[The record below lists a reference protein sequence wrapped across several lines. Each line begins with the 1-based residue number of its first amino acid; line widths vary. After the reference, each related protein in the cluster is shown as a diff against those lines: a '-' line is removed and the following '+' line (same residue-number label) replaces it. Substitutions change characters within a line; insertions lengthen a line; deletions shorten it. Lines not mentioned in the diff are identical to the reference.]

1 MNELVRRIGLYVGT
15 AAVGVAVG
23 YFLSPTK
30 TITQTKVVE
39 KEKLVREE
47 NRRETT
53 KFDATTGKVTE
64 KIVETGT
71 KNTSVNSQKRERYR
85 ETERSRPTY
94 AVKVGFSTNPRANL
108 DSIVRVGG
116 EVNLQLFNLWGGI
129 DIDLSPK
136 RPQFGPYLRMEF

>member
-64 KIVETGT
+64 KTVETGT

-94 AVKVGFSTNPRANL
+94 AVKYGFLADPRSNL
-108 DSIVRVGG
+108 DSVFIVGA
-116 EVNLQLFNLWGGI
+116 EINLQLFNTWAGTMVEI
-129 DIDLSPK
+129 SPK
-136 RPQFGPYLRMEF
+136 RPKAGFYLRTEF